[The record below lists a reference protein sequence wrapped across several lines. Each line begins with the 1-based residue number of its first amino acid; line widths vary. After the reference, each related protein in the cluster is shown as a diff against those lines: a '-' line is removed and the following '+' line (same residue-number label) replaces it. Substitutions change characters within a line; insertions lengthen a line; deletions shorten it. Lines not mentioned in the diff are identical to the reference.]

1 MSRTSKC
8 RLARA
13 WASWVAWSAMN
24 KPLEPALKGMDPV
37 GARGQLFLDQRRFG
51 PRVTGWGAAA
61 YAYAPAGIGAH
72 GTVPSSERSCTVSP
86 AARTRRP
93 LPASTPEARP
103 IDWCVARTVP
113 AREALRTP

>member
-37 GARGQLFLDQRRFG
+37 GARGQLFLDQRGSG

-61 YAYAPAGIGAH
+61 YAYAPGGDRGGRDRPQLGTFLHREGAGPDADP
-72 GTVPSSERSCTVSP
+72 V
-86 AARTRRP
+86 
-93 LPASTPEARP
+93 PASTGDARP